1 MHVGCGCD
9 RIYVMV
15 QSFDQQSSHPQ
26 DAWVPVFREEPIGT
40 FRTKDDV
47 SFIER
52 ASVGRAAGRDGARFV
67 LTTPDHVQSHAP
79 GPVSRREIIDDACFA
94 AAAD

>member
-1 MHVGCGCD
+1 
-9 RIYVMV
+9 MV

-67 LTTPDHVQSHAP
+67 LTTPDRSGALGASPRLLVNMP
-79 GPVSRREIIDDACFA
+79 MYP
-94 AAAD
+94 